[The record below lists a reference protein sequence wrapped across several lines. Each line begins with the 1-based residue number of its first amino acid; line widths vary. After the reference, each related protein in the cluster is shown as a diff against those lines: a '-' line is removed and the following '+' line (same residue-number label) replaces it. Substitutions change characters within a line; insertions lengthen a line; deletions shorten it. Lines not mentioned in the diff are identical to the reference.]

1 MPTERLMHSVVVN
14 GKPLAFSGEP
24 GDYYF
29 ENLPAFQGEN
39 KQLVRVLPRV
49 PDGAVCLDIGANIGL
64 TALTMAASLP
74 RSRIYAF
81 EPSPMNLP
89 HLRNNI
95 QANHADN
102 VQIVPFAVGAT
113 SGTLAITQP
122 PSGSNT
128 SVIRSDADTRTAVRV
143 PVVSLDAWAGE
154 AGIERVDFIKI
165 DVEGYE
171 PQVLIGA
178 AGLLAKF
185 RMPILLEFN
194 SVTIAFE
201 AKQSPWMF
209 AQELASVFEMSVT
222 EEGGTITRI
231 DGDGLYGFVL
241 TNMTQHGCIDDV
253 TLCARAGV
261 SAADI
266 RAALGDPAA
275 AELRTVHTSTSRRF
289 HGPLGALRR
298 ALSR

>member
-14 GKPLAFSGEP
+14 GKSLAFSGEP

-102 VQIVPFAVGAT
+102 VHDRAGRGRGHERHARNHAATVWLRTRQSSGAM
-113 SGTLAITQP
+113 P
-122 PSGSNT
+122 
-128 SVIRSDADTRTAVRV
+128 DTRTDAVRV
-143 PVVSLDAWAGE
+143 PVVSLDAWAAE

-178 AGLLAKF
+178 AGMLG
-185 RMPILLEFN
+185 RVPN
-194 SVTIAFE
+194 
-201 AKQSPWMF
+201 
-209 AQELASVFEMSVT
+209 
-222 EEGGTITRI
+222 
-231 DGDGLYGFVL
+231 
-241 TNMTQHGCIDDV
+241 
-253 TLCARAGV
+253 AR
-261 SAADI
+261 S
-266 RAALGDPAA
+266 
-275 AELRTVHTSTSRRF
+275 
-289 HGPLGALRR
+289 
-298 ALSR
+298 